1 VLRHPPPPDDDE
13 EEETRT
19 RLRCNKGGDE
29 GCHLE
34 LLASNIYMVYLQ
46 NLTPCVLKH
55 RRK

>member
-34 LLASNIYMVYLQ
+34 YGVCEIQ
-46 NLTPCVLKH
+46 
-55 RRK
+55 RRIERLGDYRK